1 LLHEVLEKDRSILYP
16 HCRWAKI
23 RNQHNIG
30 SRLPGGWLP
39 PLPSINGTTR
49 QNVQNAEAPEV
60 TGFSTEAFIAALA
73 IIGIVIVVSAL
84 LSGLIERS
92 GLPQVAV
99 FLAIGAALGSAGLG
113 VIDITLESQ
122 SLRVVAT
129 LSLTLVLFTDAVAL
143 NISEVQRHATLALRV
158 LGPGTLLSAAI
169 SGLAAWWLL
178 DLTVPAA
185 AILGAALAS
194 TDPVL
199 LRGVLRRRDIPPTA
213 RQALQLE
220 SGLND
225 AVLLPVVLV
234 AMAFMA
240 QHGPA
245 DSTAWA
251 KLGLNLFIL
260 GPGAGVAVGLV
271 AVAALD
277 LIRKR
282 IGVRRDYESLYSL
295 GVAFSAFA
303 AAEAV
308 HGSGFLAAFAAGLT
322 IAALDVELCDC
333 FLEYGGVTAE
343 MMLLFTFVLYGSS
356 LIWSGLTVISGA
368 TLLFAAIVI
377 FIRPPV
383 YLLSLYRSR
392 VDKRGKLIIAWFGPR
407 GLSSLLL
414 ISLPVFAGIA
424 GADRMFAICSLVVL
438 ISVVLHGGSPLLLA
452 RAARRRANEEAR
464 AADVA
469 RDFGAPLS
477 SSPTANQTN
486 TDTDGSGLVQIQ
498 PVSDMDGGGGS
509 VADKVHD
516 RSSDGGFEN
525 NEPTSER
532 ITIDEVLRL
541 QRSGE
546 PFVIL
551 DVRTERSLET
561 SDSQV
566 RRAVRLPPE
575 HVVAQANELNLPKDA
590 WLIAYC
596 A

>member
-1 LLHEVLEKDRSILYP
+1 M
-16 HCRWAKI
+16 
-23 RNQHNIG
+23 
-30 SRLPGGWLP
+30 
-39 PLPSINGTTR
+39 
-49 QNVQNAEAPEV
+49 
-60 TGFSTEAFIAALA
+60 TGFSTETFVAALA

-99 FLAIGAALGSAGLG
+99 FLAIGAALGPAGLG
-113 VIDITLESQ
+113 VINITLESE
-122 SLRVVAT
+122 SLQVVAT
-129 LSLTLVLFTDAVAL
+129 LSLALVLFTDAVAL
-143 NISEVQRHATLALRV
+143 NISEVKRHATLAIRV
-158 LGPGTLLSAAI
+158 LGPGTLLSAAL
-169 SGLAAWWLL
+169 GGFAAWWLL
-178 DLTVPAA
+178 GLPWPAA

-199 LRGVLRRRDIPPTA
+199 LRGVLRRRDIPTNA

-234 AMAFMA
+234 AMAFMG
-240 QHGPA
+240 QQGPTDA
-245 DSTAWA
+245 TAWA

-260 GPGAGVAVGLV
+260 GPGAGIAVGLV

-343 MMLLFTFVLYGSS
+343 MMLLFTFVLFGAS
-356 LIWSGLTVISGA
+356 LIWSALTVISGA
-368 TLLFAAIVI
+368 TLLFAAII
-377 FIRPPV
+377 ILIRPPV

-392 VDKRGKLIIAWFGPR
+392 VDKRGQLLIAWFGPR

-414 ISLPVFAGIA
+414 VLLPAFAGIP
-424 GADRMFAICSLVVL
+424 GTERMFAICCLVVL
-438 ISVVLHGGSPLLLA
+438 ISVVLHGGSPMLLA
-452 RAARRRANEEAR
+452 RAARRRAQQETL

-469 RDFGAPLS
+469 RDFGAP
-477 SSPTANQTN
+477 ANTPLIADK
-486 TDTDGSGLVQIQ
+486 TDTDGTGLVQIQ
-498 PVSDMDGGGGS
+498 PASDVENRGLGEAHNVD
-509 VADKVHD
+509 D
-516 RSSDGGFEN
+516 RSSDGLNDEN
-525 NEPTSER
+525 SSER
-532 ITIDEVLRL
+532 ITIDEVRRL
-541 QRSGE
+541 QQSGE
-546 PFVIL
+546 PLVML

-561 SDSQV
+561 SELQV
-566 RRAVRLPPE
+566 KGAVRLPPE
-575 HVVAQANELNLPKDA
+575 HVIQQASELNLQKDA
-590 WLIAYC
+590 WLTAYC